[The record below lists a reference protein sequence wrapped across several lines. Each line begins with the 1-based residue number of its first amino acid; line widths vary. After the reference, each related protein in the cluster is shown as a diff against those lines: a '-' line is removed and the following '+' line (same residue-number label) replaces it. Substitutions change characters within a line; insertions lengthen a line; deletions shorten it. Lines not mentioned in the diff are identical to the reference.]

1 LVATLCPNQFKHIA
15 QIAKERWGLDLPEK
29 KAALVQNR
37 MAKYVVRSHFDS
49 IEAYIKHLRGSPSE
63 KEMLEFFDLLS
74 TNTTSF
80 FRESRHF
87 DFLASNLYPRLV
99 ENKQR
104 TLRIWSAAC
113 SNGSEPYTIAMHA
126 EKCIPDLDKWDFKI
140 LATDLSE
147 SVLAHAKRGVY
158 PASTVEEEVP
168 SELRKRCFDG
178 EGDTMRVRE
187 RLRKRISFH
196 QLNLM
201 DSWPMSGPFDTI
213 FLRNVMIYFDA
224 PTRDRLVARMRELL
238 APHGYLIVGSAET
251 LSKGTP
257 GFRTAIP
264 SVYEKCEA
272 PQ

>member
-1 LVATLCPNQFKHIA
+1 MVATLCPNQFKHIA
-15 QIAKERWGLDLPEK
+15 QLAKERWGLDLPEK

-37 MAKYVVRSHFDS
+37 MAKFVVRSHYDS
-49 IEAYIKHLRGSPSE
+49 IEAYIKHLRGNPTE
-63 KEMLEFFDLLS
+63 QELLQFFDLLS

-87 DFLASNLYPRLV
+87 DFLASNVYPGLV
-99 ENKQR
+99 AGGARK
-104 TLRIWSAAC
+104 LRIWSAAC

-126 EKCIPDLDKWDFKI
+126 EQQIKDLEKWDFKI

-147 SVLAHAKRGVY
+147 SVLAHAKRGAY
-158 PASTVEEEVP
+158 PAATVTEEVP
-168 SELRKRCFDG
+168 QDLRKKCFTS
-178 EGDTMRVRE
+178 EGDSMRIVD
-187 RLRKRISFH
+187 RLRKRIAFH

-201 DSWPMSGPFDTI
+201 DSWPMSGPFDVI
-213 FLRNVMIYFDA
+213 FLRNVMIYFDT
-224 PTRDRLVARMRELL
+224 PTRDRLVQRMRSLL
-238 APHGYLIVGSAET
+238 TPRGYLIVGSAET

-272 PQ
+272 S